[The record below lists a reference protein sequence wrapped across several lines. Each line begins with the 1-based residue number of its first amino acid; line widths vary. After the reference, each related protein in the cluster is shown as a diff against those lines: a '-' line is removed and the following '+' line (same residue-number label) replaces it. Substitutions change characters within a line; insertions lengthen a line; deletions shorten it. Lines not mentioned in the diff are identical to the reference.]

1 MSNFLIGVHDYDDK
15 WASVVK
21 TGGRSGW
28 CVHTEAVGFDPSDCS
43 GKDYSHTGLTNI
55 VRLNNAYHPSGT
67 IPTQNYYAEFAQ
79 RCANFVVN
87 SKAIEWV
94 VIGNEIAHYHEWP
107 TDQPISLT
115 TYLDCYRQ
123 CYKAIKAVAP
133 HVKLAPQAVAPW
145 NTSTPD
151 APDWI
156 LQLRHM
162 LLALDGMVDW
172 ICLHAYTRGYA
183 PGSFTTGGR
192 MSPPW
197 QHLYSGWETLYQ
209 FMAVIPDHMHHLPVM
224 VTEANG
230 NAPWSQYQAGW
241 VQALYQQIEQWNAKP
256 GNQQIIC
263 AALFRWAPHD
273 SQWDMSQCSQ
283 VLDDLRAAVEKGY
296 QWRDAQPQVLP
307 APEQW
312 TGYVTA
318 SPFLRLRAEPNTT
331 SNVLAQIDTAEKV
344 VVIGEQSDW
353 LQVNYGAL
361 TGWMA
366 AMWVSQEAPPINT
379 ESTQD
384 QRNAIIAKLAAEYG
398 VDERVAKAVIKIE
411 SGGSGFRNGRLIMRF
426 EPHVFKARFNA
437 LFQEHFQ
444 MGDPAW
450 SGDGHRVNIGGEW
463 KPFHGNQDMEYQAQ
477 LIAADIA
484 ERAAFEAASYG
495 AGQILGMNYKTCGYS
510 SAKAM
515 AHEFQQSEEAQL
527 RAMFEYMRN
536 RGLIEKLKAGD
547 LLGFA
552 SAYNGPANA
561 ATYEKLIREA
571 MR

>member
-1 MSNFLIGVHDYDDK
+1 MSKYIYGIHDPGGEHLLNGRGWVVFTETADSQPGDYRRYADQGLGV
-15 WASVVK
+15 
-21 TGGRSGW
+21 
-28 CVHTEAVGFDPSDCS
+28 
-43 GKDYSHTGLTNI
+43 I
-55 VRLNNAYHPSGT
+55 VRINNGYAPAGT
-67 IPTQNYYAEFAQ
+67 IPTPDRYAEFAQ
-79 RCANFVVN
+79 KCAAWVAASNGV
-87 SKAIEWV
+87 EWL
-94 VIGNEIAHYHEWP
+94 VIGNEIAHHHEWP
-107 TDQPISLT
+107 TDQPITLAS
-115 TYLDCYRQ
+115 YLDCYRQ
-123 CYKAIKAVAP
+123 CYKAVKAVAP
-133 HVKLAPQAVAPW
+133 HIKLAPQAVAPW

-156 LQLRHM
+156 LQLRQM

-172 ICLHAYTRGYA
+172 ICLHAYTRSYA
-183 PGSFTTGGR
+183 PSAFATGAA
-192 MSPPW
+192 MDAPW
-197 QHLYSGWETLYQ
+197 QHRYSGWETLWE
-209 FMAVIPDHMHHLPVM
+209 FMAAIPSTMRHLPVM

-230 NAPWSQYQAGW
+230 NQTWATYQAGW
-241 VQALYQQIEQWNAKP
+241 VQALYQQIERWNAKP
-256 GNQQIIC
+256 DNQQIC
-263 AALFRWAPHD
+263 CVALFRWARHD
-273 SQWDMSQCSQ
+273 SQWDMSKCNQAH
-283 VLDDLRAAVEKGY
+283 DDLRAAVAVGY
-296 QWRDAQPQVLP
+296 QWRDVQPQVLP

-312 TGYVTA
+312 TGYVTG
-318 SPFLRLRAEPNTT
+318 SPFLRLRTEPNTN
-331 SNVLAQIDTAEKV
+331 SNVLAEVVTGEKV
-344 VVIGEQSDW
+344 TVAGQRDGW
-353 LQVNYGAL
+353 LQVTYGTL

-366 AMWVSQEAPPINT
+366 AMWVSRAKPTIIA

-384 QRNAIIAKLAAEYG
+384 QRSATIAKLAAEYG
-398 VDERVAKAVIKIE
+398 VDEKLAKAVIKIE

-450 SGDGHRVNIGGEW
+450 SGDGHRVNVGGEW
-463 KPFHGNQDMEYQAQ
+463 KTFHGNQDAEYQAQ

-484 ERAAFEAASYG
+484 ERAAFDAASYG
-495 AGQILGMNYKTCGYS
+495 AGQIMGFNHAACGYS

-515 AHEFQQSEEAQL
+515 AYEFQQSEEAQL

>member
-1 MSNFLIGVHDYDDK
+1 MSTSKFLYGIHDPGGEHLLSGRGWVVFTETADSQPGDYRRYADQGLGV
-15 WASVVK
+15 
-21 TGGRSGW
+21 
-28 CVHTEAVGFDPSDCS
+28 
-43 GKDYSHTGLTNI
+43 I
-55 VRLNNAYHPSGT
+55 VRLNHGYGKGTGT
-67 IPTQNYYAEFAQ
+67 IPTPDRYAEFAH
-79 RCANFVVN
+79 RCASWVAASQGV
-87 SKAIEWV
+87 EWL
-94 VIGNEIAHYHEWP
+94 VIGNEIALEWEWP
-107 TDQPISLT
+107 TSQPILLVS
-115 TYLDCYRQ
+115 YLDCYRQ

-133 HVKLAPQAVAPW
+133 HIKIAPQAVAPW
-145 NTSTPD
+145 NASTPD

-156 LQLRHM
+156 LQLRQM

-183 PGSFTTGGR
+183 PSAFATGAV
-192 MSPPW
+192 MDAPW
-197 QHLYSGWETLYQ
+197 QHRYGGWETLWE
-209 FMAVIPDHMHHLPVM
+209 FMAEIPLRLRHLPVM

-230 NAPWSQYQAGW
+230 NQPWSTYQEGW
-241 VQALYQQIEQWNAKP
+241 IRALYQQIERWNAKP
-256 GNQQIIC
+256 GNQQIRC
-263 AALFRWAPHD
+263 VALFRWARHD
-273 SQWDMSQCSQ
+273 SQWDMSQCNQ
-283 VLDDLRAAVEKGY
+283 AHDDLRAAVALGY
-296 QWRDAQPQVLP
+296 QWREAQPQVLP

-318 SPFLRLRAEPNTT
+318 SPFLRLRAEPDTN
-331 SNVLAQIDTAEKV
+331 SNVLAEVVTGEKV
-344 VVIGEQSDW
+344 TVTGQRDGW

-361 TGWMA
+361 TGWMLA
-366 AMWVSQEAPPINT
+366 TWVSRAKPTINI

-384 QRNAIIAKLAAEYG
+384 QRSAIIAKLAAEYG

-437 LFQEHFQ
+437 LFAEHFQ

-450 SGDGHRVNIGGEW
+450 SGDGHRVNVGGEW

-484 ERAAFEAASYG
+484 ERAAFDAASYG
-495 AGQILGMNYKTCGYS
+495 AGQIMGFNHAACGYS

-527 RAMFEYMRN
+527 RAMFQYFRHS
-536 RGLIEKLKAGD
+536 GALACLVAGD

-552 SAYNGPANA
+552 KIYNGPGQAQFYAN
-561 ATYEKLIREA
+561 KIREA

>member
-1 MSNFLIGVHDYDDK
+1 MSTSKFLYGIHDPGGEHILSGRGWVVFTETADGQPGDYRRYADQGLGV
-15 WASVVK
+15 
-21 TGGRSGW
+21 
-28 CVHTEAVGFDPSDCS
+28 
-43 GKDYSHTGLTNI
+43 I
-55 VRLNNAYHPSGT
+55 VRLNHGYGKGTGT
-67 IPTQNYYAEFAQ
+67 IPTPDRYAEFAQ
-79 RCANFVVN
+79 RCAAWVAASQGV
-87 SKAIEWV
+87 EWL

-107 TDQPISLT
+107 TDQPITLAS
-115 TYLDCYRQ
+115 YLDCYRQ

-133 HVKLAPQAVAPW
+133 NVKIAPQAVAPW
-145 NTSTPD
+145 NASTPD

-156 LQLRHM
+156 LQLRQM

-172 ICLHAYTRGYA
+172 ICLHAYTRGYTPSAFVTGAVMDA
-183 PGSFTTGGR
+183 P
-192 MSPPW
+192 W
-197 QHLYSGWETLYQ
+197 NYHYSGWETLWQ
-209 FMAVIPDHMHHLPVM
+209 FMAEIPLYMRHLPVM

-230 NAPWSQYQAGW
+230 NQPWATYQAGW

-256 GNQQIIC
+256 GNQQIRC
-263 AALFRWAPHD
+263 VALFRWARHD
-273 SQWDMSQCSQ
+273 SQWDMSQCNQ
-283 VLDDLRAAVEKGY
+283 AHDDLRSAVALGY
-296 QWRDAQPQVLP
+296 QWREAQPQVLP

-331 SNVLAQIDTAEKV
+331 SNVLVEVVTGEKV
-344 VVIGEQSDW
+344 TVTGQRDGW

-361 TGWMA
+361 TGWMLA
-366 AMWVSQEAPPINT
+366 TWVSRAKPTINN

-384 QRNAIIAKLAAEYG
+384 QRSAIIAKLAAEYG

-437 LFQEHFQ
+437 LFAEHFQ

-450 SGDGHRVNIGGEW
+450 NGDGHRVNVGGEW

-484 ERAAFEAASYG
+484 ERAAFDAASYG
-495 AGQILGMNYKTCGYS
+495 AGQIMGFNHAACGYS

-527 RAMFEYMRN
+527 RAMFQYFKHS
-536 RGLIEKLKAGD
+536 GALACLVAGD
-547 LLGFA
+547 LVGFA
-552 SAYNGPANA
+552 KIYNGPGQAQFYAN
-561 ATYEKLIREA
+561 KIREA